1 MGREACAK
9 VQGLNERTIWIVR
22 IIGIA
27 LILLLLVL
35 LMSLH
40 SRLVRL
46 NQERPTPK
54 SGSGA
59 RLLAD
64 PGVEGAEGAHA

>member
-1 MGREACAK
+1 M
-9 VQGLNERTIWIVR
+9 NERTIWIVR

-27 LILLLLVL
+27 VILILLFL

-46 NQERPTPK
+46 NQEQQRPRA
-54 SGSGA
+54 GSGA
-59 RLLAD
+59 ALI
-64 PGVEGAEGAHA
+64 PGCGATGGEWPHA

>member
-1 MGREACAK
+1 
-9 VQGLNERTIWIVR
+9 LNERTIWIVR

-27 LILLLLVL
+27 LILVLLFL

-46 NQERPTPK
+46 NREQQPK
-54 SGSGA
+54 RGVGA
-59 RLLAD
+59 SLL
-64 PGVEGAEGAHA
+64 PGGDAEGEQGAHA